1 MVEMRDDPGEVTDPV
16 AIRVCERARVDLID
30 DARLPPLERCRG
42 CPVRAQPPVPYW
54 TTPVTT
60 P

>member
-1 MVEMRDDPGEVTDPV
+1 MGDDPGEVSDAV
-16 AIRVCERARVDLID
+16 AVGVREGARVDLVD
-30 DARLPPLERCRG
+30 DARLPPLERRG
-42 CPVRAQPPVPYW
+42 GDVRGQPPVPYW

>member
-1 MVEMRDDPGEVTDPV
+1 MVEMGDDPSEVSDAV
-16 AIRVCERARVDLID
+16 AVGVREGARVDLVD
-30 DARLPPLERCRG
+30 DARLPPLERRG
-42 CPVRAQPPVPYW
+42 GDVRGQPPVPYW

>member
-1 MVEMRDDPGEVTDPV
+1 MVEMRDDAGEITDPV
-16 AIRVCERARVDLID
+16 PVAVRERARVDLVD
-30 DARLPPLERCRG
+30 DARLPPLERRG
-42 CPVRAQPPVPYW
+42 SGAVRAQPPVPYW

>member
-1 MVEMRDDPGEVTDPV
+1 MRNDPSEVTDPV
-16 AIRVCERARVDLID
+16 AVGVRERPRIDLVEN
-30 DARLPPLERCRG
+30 ARLPPLERRLG
-42 CPVRAQPPVPYW
+42 GGVRAQPPVPYW

>member
-1 MVEMRDDPGEVTDPV
+1 MVEVCDDPCEITDAVTIV
-16 AIRVCERARVDLID
+16 VREGARVDLVD
-30 DARLPPLERCRG
+30 DARLPPLERRG
-42 CPVRAQPPVPYW
+42 GDVRGQPPVPYW

>member
-1 MVEMRDDPGEVTDPV
+1 MVEMRDDAGEITDPV
-16 AIRVCERARVDLID
+16 PVGVRERARVDLVD
-30 DARLPPLERCRG
+30 DARLPPLEGRRDG
-42 CPVRAQPPVPYW
+42 SLRAQPPVPYW

>member
-1 MVEMRDDPGEVTDPV
+1 MRDDPSEVTDPV
-16 AIRVCERARVDLID
+16 AVGVRERPRVDLVD
-30 DARLPPLERCRG
+30 NACLPPLERRLG
-42 CPVRAQPPVPYW
+42 GGVRAQPPVPYW

>member
-1 MVEMRDDPGEVTDPV
+1 MGDDPGEITD
-16 AIRVCERARVDLID
+16 AIAIGIPEGAWVDLVD
-30 DARLPPLERCRG
+30 DARLPPLERRG
-42 CPVRAQPPVPYW
+42 GDVRGQPPVPYW

>member
-1 MVEMRDDPGEVTDPV
+1 MVEVRDDAREVTDPV
-16 AIRVCERARVDLID
+16 AVGVRERARVDLVD
-30 DARLPPLERCRG
+30 DARLPPLERRRG
-42 CPVRAQPPVPYW
+42 GAVRAQPPVPYW

>member
-1 MVEMRDDPGEVTDPV
+1 MVQVRDDPREITDPV
-16 AIRVCERARVDLID
+16 AIGVRERARVDLVD
-30 DARLPPLERCRG
+30 DARLPPLEQRG
-42 CPVRAQPPVPYW
+42 GDVRGQPPVPYW

>member
-1 MVEMRDDPGEVTDPV
+1 MVEMGDDPGEITDAV
-16 AIRVCERARVDLID
+16 AIGIRERARVDLVD
-30 DARLPPLERCRG
+30 DARLPPLERRG
-42 CPVRAQPPVPYW
+42 DDVRGQPPVPYW

>member
-1 MVEMRDDPGEVTDPV
+1 MVEVRDDSWEITDPV
-16 AIRVCERARVDLID
+16 TVGVRERAWIDLVD
-30 DARLPPLERCRG
+30 DARLPPLEEGGGDVCG
-42 CPVRAQPPVPYW
+42 QPPVPYW

>member
-1 MVEMRDDPGEVTDPV
+1 MVEMRDDAREVTDPV
-16 AIRVCERARVDLID
+16 AVGVRERARVDLVD
-30 DARLPPLERCRG
+30 DARLPPLERRSGDVRG
-42 CPVRAQPPVPYW
+42 QPPVPYW